1 MISPRS
7 TRRALQATALLTAG
21 ALILGACS
29 STPKKQQKKKAATTT
44 TTAAPVCPLTGA
56 PSPLGSVPQRTA
68 IGVKVDNYQDARPQ
82 SGLDKTDI
90 VFEEPVEGGIT
101 RYNAIF
107 QCNDASSIGPIRSAR
122 QIDIGILGQL
132 GNPPLTHVGGI
143 NPVLENIVAAGI
155 PNLDLGN
162 YPNAIT
168 HLSTRY
174 APYNTYSSTQQ
185 LYANLP
191 AGTKNTP
198 PKPIYTY
205 STKVPTGTAVT
216 SVHVPF
222 SGNSDV
228 TWSWAEAQGAWLR
241 FYNGTQA
248 DNNADGT
255 QNQAANVIIQTVHVT
270 YGPWVENAGG
280 GLEVQAVLSGTSG
293 PAIVFR
299 NGIQIDGTW
308 SRTDNASPTIYKDAK
323 GNVIAMA
330 PGRSWVELVPDTVSV
345 TSVPNPVQPTTTTTT
360 KPKKK

>member
-1 MISPRS
+1 MS
-7 TRRALQATALLTAG
+7 TTTTRIMKATALLSAG
-21 ALILGACS
+21 ALLLGACS
-29 STPKKQQKKKAATTT
+29 SSPKKPKKKAASTTT
-44 TTAAPVCPLTGA
+44 TTKAPVCALTGA
-56 PSPLGSVPQRTA
+56 PSPLGAIPQRTA
-68 IGVKVDNYQDARPQ
+68 IGAKIDNYQDARPQ

-107 QCNDASSIGPIRSAR
+107 QCDNADSIGPIRSAR

-132 GNPPLTHVGGI
+132 GNPPLVHVGGI

-155 PNLDLGN
+155 PNLDLGT

-168 HLSTRY
+168 HLNTRY
-174 APYNTYSSTQQ
+174 APYNTYTSTTQ

-198 PKPIYTY
+198 PAPIYTY
-205 STKVPTGTAVT
+205 SPTTPTGTAVT

-228 TWSWAEAQGAWLR
+228 TWTWAAGQNAWLR
-241 FYNGTQA
+241 FYNGTSP
-248 DNNADGT
+248 DRNADGV
-255 QNQAANVIIQTVHVT
+255 QNQAANVIVQTVHVT

-299 NGIQIDGTW
+299 NGIQVNGTW
-308 SRTDNASPTIYKDAK
+308 SRDAASSPTVYKDAA
-323 GNVIAMA
+323 GAVIAMA
-330 PGRSWVELVPDTVSV
+330 PGRTWVELVPDTVTV
-345 TSVPNPVQPTTTTTT
+345 TAVPNSVQPTTTTTI
-360 KPKKK
+360 KKK

>member
-1 MISPRS
+1 VTATTTNRIMK
-7 TRRALQATALLTAG
+7 ATALLSAG
-21 ALILGACS
+21 ALLLGACS
-29 STPKKQQKKKAATTT
+29 SSPKKAKKKAASTTT
-44 TTAAPVCPLTGA
+44 TTKAPVCALTGA
-56 PSPLGSVPQRTA
+56 PSPLGAIPQRTA
-68 IGVKVDNYQDARPQ
+68 IAAKIDNYQDARPQ

-107 QCNDASSIGPIRSAR
+107 QCDNADSIGPIRSAR

-132 GNPPLTHVGGI
+132 GNPPLVHVGGI

-162 YPNAIT
+162 YPGAIT

-174 APYNTYSSTQQ
+174 APYNTYTSTTQ

-198 PKPIYTY
+198 PAPIYTY
-205 STKVPTGTAVT
+205 SPTTPAGTAVT

-228 TWSWAEAQGAWLR
+228 TWTWAAGQNAWLR
-241 FYNGTQA
+241 FYNGTNP
-248 DNNADGT
+248 DKNADGV

-270 YGPWVENAGG
+270 FGPWLENAEG

-299 NGIQIDGTW
+299 NGIQVNGTW
-308 SRTDNASPTIYKDAK
+308 SRDAASSPTVFKDAA
-323 GNVIAMA
+323 GTVIQMA
-330 PGRSWVELVPDTVSV
+330 PGRTWVELVPDTVAV
-345 TSVPNPVQPTTTTTT
+345 TAVPNPVQPTTTTTI
-360 KPKKK
+360 KKK